1 MVLSVDGREMVSN
14 ALQDLKAYIPIF
26 VSLLPLANV
35 TFFMYWQSSKTL
47 SSIVVIFAGIIL
59 LIDIYNI
66 PSSVLI
72 PIPTNARIIIV
83 GLSLSF
89 VILALYNGHFEDLY
103 KFPTV
108 TIMDHVGLC
117 AMCVSIICTLA
128 WKFWLNQYTY
138 KFAISVGFSIMLT
151 VCVICRRL
159 FLYHRRE
166 ESSLKRN
173 NLYDLKE
180 IYEGTFE
187 TQTQTP
193 IFISEKAV
201 NYDLLNRGG
210 IINHLYRSISTCK
223 SDSTFVIGLEGEWG
237 SGKTT
242 IINNVKE
249 KLKKEKDVIIIDDI
263 DPWLYGTQEALLIA
277 MYDSILRAT
286 GIKYSIFHEKRVIKN
301 LSNMVQNLLLPRYN
315 DYGSVTDIKGKLYQ
329 YIKKSDKRVVFFID
343 NMDRAESS
351 NIILV
356 MKLINTI
363 FALPNTI
370 YVLSYDR
377 NRLNEIMRDITK
389 INPRYI
395 EKIINQEMQVPM
407 PQKNQIEIIYTV
419 CIYNI
424 LKCYGIKEEEL
435 YLYKRLAEVVCVDV
449 FASVFFQD
457 NNLYK
462 RDLLSLE
469 VIRFLRPALYDQ
481 INKNRKFF
489 VSHDR
494 ILDRDIYYESLN
506 KEKFNEEGKDFYLKL
521 FDINKEYKW
530 LLIEM
535 FPYAK
540 RAADNNELQS
550 DYYSDMDYAEIS
562 RNARICSEKYFDL
575 YFSYGSNEY
584 LLIRQ
589 EVAAVID
596 RIVKFKDKDQLYN
609 YLCNQI
615 IDIPND
621 VSREWFEQVEN
632 NIMLIPVEK
641 RYVLAK
647 AIFECLKSVDSSPVF
662 IIGLDAKKRAI
673 LVIEKLLEE
682 IDINQVGEFADD
694 ITEEYSKLYA
704 IDRII
709 YWFQHTHSQH
719 MDDMK
724 ERELILSD
732 KFSTMCEK
740 IIKENINLYEDIF
753 YERYNIWGLLRYLKI
768 KENREE
774 IVHTYIAKIINEK
787 NIFRIIA
794 DTIVQS
800 MGKGYGYRI
809 DDAHFKLFFEDEYLI
824 DSLLEKAIPQ
834 SESEGFVLR
843 VYQKYKSDEPNIWGE
858 MEIFSPTEIKIE
870 L

>member
-1 MVLSVDGREMVSN
+1 MDRRKIIHDKSIKSN
-14 ALQDLKAYIPIF
+14 VKFISIF
-26 VSLLPLANV
+26 LWS
-35 TFFMYWQSSKTL
+35 
-47 SSIVVIFAGIIL
+47 VIFAGIIL

-301 LSNMVQNLLLPRYN
+301 LSNMVVSNYSMGGLVQNLLLPRYN

-370 YVLSYDR
+370 
-377 NRLNEIMRDITK
+377 
-389 INPRYI
+389 
-395 EKIINQEMQVPM
+395 
-407 PQKNQIEIIYTV
+407 
-419 CIYNI
+419 
-424 LKCYGIKEEEL
+424 
-435 YLYKRLAEVVCVDV
+435 
-449 FASVFFQD
+449 
-457 NNLYK
+457 
-462 RDLLSLE
+462 
-469 VIRFLRPALYDQ
+469 
-481 INKNRKFF
+481 
-489 VSHDR
+489 
-494 ILDRDIYYESLN
+494 
-506 KEKFNEEGKDFYLKL
+506 
-521 FDINKEYKW
+521 
-530 LLIEM
+530 
-535 FPYAK
+535 
-540 RAADNNELQS
+540 
-550 DYYSDMDYAEIS
+550 
-562 RNARICSEKYFDL
+562 
-575 YFSYGSNEY
+575 
-584 LLIRQ
+584 
-589 EVAAVID
+589 VID
-596 RIVKFKDKDQLYN
+596 
-609 YLCNQI
+609 
-615 IDIPND
+615 
-621 VSREWFEQVEN
+621 
-632 NIMLIPVEK
+632 
-641 RYVLAK
+641 
-647 AIFECLKSVDSSPVF
+647 
-662 IIGLDAKKRAI
+662 
-673 LVIEKLLEE
+673 
-682 IDINQVGEFADD
+682 
-694 ITEEYSKLYA
+694 
-704 IDRII
+704 
-709 YWFQHTHSQH
+709 
-719 MDDMK
+719 
-724 ERELILSD
+724 
-732 KFSTMCEK
+732 
-740 IIKENINLYEDIF
+740 
-753 YERYNIWGLLRYLKI
+753 
-768 KENREE
+768 
-774 IVHTYIAKIINEK
+774 
-787 NIFRIIA
+787 
-794 DTIVQS
+794 
-800 MGKGYGYRI
+800 
-809 DDAHFKLFFEDEYLI
+809 
-824 DSLLEKAIPQ
+824 
-834 SESEGFVLR
+834 
-843 VYQKYKSDEPNIWGE
+843 
-858 MEIFSPTEIKIE
+858 
-870 L
+870 